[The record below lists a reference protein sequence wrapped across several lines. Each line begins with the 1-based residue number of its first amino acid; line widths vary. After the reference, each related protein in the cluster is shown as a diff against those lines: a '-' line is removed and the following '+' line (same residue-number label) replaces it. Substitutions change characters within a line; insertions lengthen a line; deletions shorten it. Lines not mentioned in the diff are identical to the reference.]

1 MRHGCVLAAL
11 VLLLAGCG
19 GGATSSGG
27 AGNGGGGAGGAQ
39 ASCPSGKVAVPDV
52 VGGDHQ
58 AGQDELL
65 AVRFVDVKEVD
76 ASGKDRPIDLD
87 SDWTDVKVVPA
98 AGTCADPNKPV
109 TLYAK
114 KDAE

>member
-1 MRHGCVLAAL
+1 MRHGFILAAL

-19 GGATSSGG
+19 GGTSSSGG
-27 AGNGGGGAGGAQ
+27 AGGGGGGAES
-39 ASCPSGKVAVPDV
+39 SCPSGKVAVPDV

-76 ASGKDRPIDLD
+76 VSGKKRPIDLD

-98 AGTCADPNKPV
+98 AGTCADPNQPV

-114 KDAE
+114 KDGE